1 MFTTDSRT
9 ETFLTQMGVPYQY
22 TNNVSFGSLRGG
34 WESRNIARPTP
45 QRQNAILEYALLM
58 EQGSPAPA
66 VILHKTEQGLD
77 VLDGVQRLSA
87 AEMSATTVI
96 SAYVVTCDSDNL
108 VTAIRLL
115 ANARLQGHQE
125 SPEWTK
131 RQAVQHLVIQ
141 RCMTCTEVAKM
152 GGWREADVRR
162 LSEVMNFGFKLRC
175 IGAPQNLPDVLVQS
189 IREKIGINNIHKAQQ
204 PVVEFLV
211 ASQRANFAT
220 ADLEP
225 YLSDFFAPYPGHNWH
240 EEFNVRLQNFLSS
253 EEVQV
258 RLHGRKGQPLTHDV
272 NLRRAM
278 RSVITVMDGI
288 AESGDKLSYVEEFQQ
303 LANTITKK
311 LKTLK
316 K

>member
-1 MFTTDSRT
+1 MFTTDNRT

-22 TNNVSFGSLRGG
+22 TNNVSFGSLRRG

-58 EQGSPAPA
+58 EQGSPSPA

-87 AEMSATTVI
+87 AQVSAATVI
-96 SAYVVTCDSDNL
+96 SAYVVRCDSDNL

-115 ANARLQGHQE
+115 ANVRLQGHQE

-131 RQAVQHLVIQ
+131 RQAVDHLVIQ
-141 RCMTCTEVAKM
+141 RGMSCAEVAKM
-152 GGWREADVRR
+152 GGWREADIRR
-162 LSEVMNFGFKLRC
+162 LSEVMDFGFKLRC
-175 IGAPQNLPDVLVQS
+175 IGAPNLPDVLVQS
-189 IREKIGINNIHKAQQ
+189 IREKINIEQIHKAPQ
-204 PVVEFLV
+204 PVVEFLST
-211 ASQRANFAT
+211 SQRANFAT
-220 ADLEP
+220 TDLEP
-225 YLSDFFAPYPGHNWH
+225 YLGDFFAPYPGHNWN
-240 EEFNVRLQNFLSS
+240 EEFSTRLQDFLSS

-258 RLHGRKGQPLTHDV
+258 RLHGRKGQPLAHDV

-288 AESGDKLSYVEEFQQ
+288 AKSDDKLSYVEEFQQ
-303 LANTITKK
+303 LANTIMKK
-311 LKTLK
+311 LKALK
-316 K
+316 Q